1 MPIKS
6 GQYGKYYEWTENGKV
21 MRVSLQ
27 VIPDWTPY
35 KKNYN
40 KSELALTEDD
50 CAKLVAGEPVICKIL
65 ISGGYKEVEC
75 KINEYTDK
83 KNGGTKYAIK
93 ATTKR
98 EIYDRDIL
106 AEYIKNGHFKV
117 EGNTLAKVEE
127 NFTEQ
132 LKQVPISIQDKLQY
146 DTNGWQLHI
155 YHSEVKLSNGE
166 IIVHF
171 DFSPGSFTR
180 REAYGGLPKF
190 PFWLKFDENYQ
201 LISTISEE
209 EFTDLVQAEKVLQ
222 KQKEEAKRAEEHQN
236 WIDEVNKRPWKE
248 RTLEDA
254 PVGFS
259 GGTVD
264 TEYADLITRLQEKY
278 PDKDVKKMVLF
289 RYKKFQSYS
298 NPSHKTIES
307 RGWTSYLIK
316 DILPGLTPSDVCG
329 MVERGWVDFSISEYS
344 FEGDAD
350 VTHTVKVEAL
360 PTD

>member
-40 KSELALTEDD
+40 KSELALTEDN

-65 ISGGYKEVEC
+65 GGYKEVEC

-83 KNGGTKYAIK
+83 KNGGTKYAIR

-98 EIYDRDIL
+98 EVYDRDIL

-127 NFTEQ
+127 NFSEQ

-155 YHSEVKLSNGE
+155 YHSEVKLTNGE

-190 PFWLKFDENYQ
+190 PFWFKFDENYQ
-201 LISTISEE
+201 LISAISEE
-209 EFTDLVQAEKVLQ
+209 EFTDLVQAEKALQ
-222 KQKEEAKRAEEHQN
+222 KQREEAKKAEAHQK
-236 WIDEVNKRPWKE
+236 WVDEINQRPWEE

-254 PVGFS
+254 PIGLN
-259 GGTVD
+259 GGTIED
-264 TEYADLITRLQEKY
+264 NYEDLITRLKEKY
-278 PDKDVKKMVLF
+278 PEKNIMKMVLF
-289 RYKKFQSYS
+289 RYKPYKSYS
-298 NPSHKTIES
+298 NPSGKTYES
-307 RGWTSYLIK
+307 RGWTSYLVK
-316 DILPGLTPSDVCG
+316 DVLAGVTEMDVCG
-329 MVERGWVDFSISEYS
+329 LVKRGWNEQDIIKGS
-344 FEGDAD
+344 FEGDRD
-350 VTHTVKVEAL
+350 VEYIVTITAL

>member
-27 VIPDWTPY
+27 VTPDWTPY

-40 KSELALTEDD
+40 KSELALTEDN

-83 KNGGTKYAIK
+83 KNGGTKYAIR

-98 EIYDRDIL
+98 EVYDRDIL

-127 NFTEQ
+127 NFSEQ

-155 YHSEVKLSNGE
+155 YHSEVKLTNGE

-201 LISTISEE
+201 LISAISEE
-209 EFTDLVQAEKVLQ
+209 EFTDLVQAEKALQ
-222 KQKEEAKRAEEHQN
+222 KQREEAKKAEAHQK
-236 WIDEVNKRPWKE
+236 WVDEINQRPWEE

-254 PVGFS
+254 PIGLN
-259 GGTVD
+259 GGTIED
-264 TEYADLITRLQEKY
+264 NYEDLITRLKEKY
-278 PDKDVKKMVLF
+278 PEKNIMKMVLF
-289 RYKKFQSYS
+289 HYKPYKSYS
-298 NPSHKTIES
+298 NPSGKTYES
-307 RGWTSYLIK
+307 RGWTSYLVK
-316 DILPGLTPSDVCG
+316 DVLAGVTEMDVFGLVK
-329 MVERGWVDFSISEYS
+329 RGWNEQDIIKGS
-344 FEGDAD
+344 FEGDRD
-350 VTHTVKVEAL
+350 VEYIVTITAL

>member
-21 MRVSLQ
+21 MRISLQ

-50 CAKLVAGEPVICKIL
+50 CAKLVVGEPVICKIL

-75 KINEYTDK
+75 KIDEYTDK
-83 KNGGTKYAIK
+83 KTGGTKYAIR

-155 YHSEVKLSNGE
+155 YHSEVKLTNGE

-201 LISTISEE
+201 LISAISEE
-209 EFTDLVQAEKVLQ
+209 EFTDLVQAEKALQ
-222 KQKEEAKRAEEHQN
+222 KQREEAKKAEAHQK
-236 WIDEVNKRPWKE
+236 WVDEINQRPWEE

-254 PVGFS
+254 PIGLN
-259 GGTVD
+259 GGTIED
-264 TEYADLITRLQEKY
+264 NYEDLITRLKEKY
-278 PDKDVKKMVLF
+278 PEKNIMKMVLF
-289 RYKKFQSYS
+289 RYKPYKSYS
-298 NPSHKTIES
+298 NPSGKTYES
-307 RGWTSYLIK
+307 RGWTSYLVK
-316 DILPGLTPSDVCG
+316 DVLAGVTEMDVCG
-329 MVERGWVDFSISEYS
+329 LVKRGWNEQDIIKGS
-344 FEGDAD
+344 FEGDRD
-350 VTHTVKVEAL
+350 VEYIVTITAL

>member
-40 KSELALTEDD
+40 KSELALTEDN

-83 KNGGTKYAIK
+83 KNGGTKYAIR

-98 EIYDRDIL
+98 EVYDRDIL

-127 NFTEQ
+127 NFSEQ

-155 YHSEVKLSNGE
+155 YHSEVKLTNGE

-201 LISTISEE
+201 LISAISEE
-209 EFTDLVQAEKVLQ
+209 EFTDLVQAEKALQ
-222 KQKEEAKRAEEHQN
+222 KQREEAKKAEAHQK
-236 WIDEVNKRPWKE
+236 WVDEINQRPWEE

-254 PVGFS
+254 PIGLN
-259 GGTVD
+259 GGTIED
-264 TEYADLITRLQEKY
+264 NYEDLITRLKEKY
-278 PDKDVKKMVLF
+278 PEKNIMKMVLF
-289 RYKKFQSYS
+289 RYKPYKSYS
-298 NPSHKTIES
+298 NPSGKTYES
-307 RGWTSYLIK
+307 RGWTSYLVK
-316 DILPGLTPSDVCG
+316 DVLAGVTEMDVCG
-329 MVERGWVDFSISEYS
+329 LVKRGWNEQDIIKGS
-344 FEGDAD
+344 FEGDRD
-350 VTHTVKVEAL
+350 VEYIVTITAL